1 MSAWKRHGMLILELV
16 GFAGV
21 IGLVVAAVV
30 HRWPWRD
37 PAAPKLASPDIRAT
51 VYRHPRLRALI
62 RSRVDP
68 TVTTGLA
75 LTVTVLIFVAAATS
89 IGILAAM
96 VRANVG
102 FVHYDPQITVWASK
116 QATKSSTSILRFIS
130 QFGGAWVVIP
140 LGFVVAAFESIRL
153 RSRAVWVFLSLVIG
167 GQFMVANTIKFIVDR
182 ARPTVDQLTG
192 FSGTSFPS
200 GHATAAAA
208 TYIAFALLLGKRR
221 SLNTRAI
228 LSGSAVAVAILIG
241 GTRVMLGV
249 HWLTDVVAGLVLG
262 WAWFTVCSY
271 AFGGRLLRFG
281 APVETAAQAASSIP
295 VNNP

>member
-1 MSAWKRHGMLILELV
+1 MLVLELV

-21 IGLVVAAVV
+21 IGLVVAIVV

-37 PAAPKLASPDIRAT
+37 PAAPKLANPDIRAT

-62 RSRVDP
+62 RSRIDP
-68 TVTTGLA
+68 TIATGLA
-75 LTVTVLIFVAAATS
+75 LTVTVLIFVTAATL
-89 IGILAAM
+89 IGILVAM

-102 FVHYDPQITVWASK
+102 LAHYDPKIAVWAA
-116 QATKSSTSILRFIS
+116 QHATNSSTSILRFIS
-130 QFGGAWVVIP
+130 QFGGAVVIVP
-140 LGFVVAAFESIRL
+140 LAFVVGVFESLRL
-153 RSRAVWVFLSLVIG
+153 RSRAVLVFLTLVVG

-208 TYIAFALLLGKRR
+208 TYVAFALLIGKRR
-221 SLNTRAI
+221 SLNTRAM
-228 LSGSAVAVAILIG
+228 LSGSAVALAILIA

-281 APVETAAQAASSIP
+281 APVEVAAQVASTIP
-295 VNNP
+295 ANNP